1 MVKVIA
7 TEKGYFGG
15 VIRELGASFDVD
27 DELWKDKKRRPKW
40 AKRDPGHVFG
50 GKGDHD
56 GDGDVG
62 GSKSA
67 GKPAGD
73 GEPVTIP
80 ADWQNLGAAERKAL
94 AKAISGANV
103 PNAGEADKVISAYVE
118 SNKPA
123 PFSDAPEPQTAG
135 NGVQAALGGPAP
147 DWVAPG
153 ANGPAQVDD

>member
-1 MVKVIA
+1 MVRVIA
-7 TEKGYFGG
+7 KEKGYFGG
-15 VIRELGASFDVD
+15 AIREMGEGFDVPD
-27 DELWKDKKRRPKW
+27 DLWNDKKRRPKW

-56 GDGDVG
+56 GDGSVG
-62 GSKSA
+62 GSKPAPSA
-67 GKPAGD
+67 PAG
-73 GEPVTIP
+73 PITIP

-103 PNAGEADKVISAYVE
+103 PNAGEADKVITAYVE
-118 SNKPA
+118 SNKAAPFGDAPA
-123 PFSDAPEPQTAG
+123 PEAAG

-153 ANGPAQVDD
+153 HTEPAQVDD